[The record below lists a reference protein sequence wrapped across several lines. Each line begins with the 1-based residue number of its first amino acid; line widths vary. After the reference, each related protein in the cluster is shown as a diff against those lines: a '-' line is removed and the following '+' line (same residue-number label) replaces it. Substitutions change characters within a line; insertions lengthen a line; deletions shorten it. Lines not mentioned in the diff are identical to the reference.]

1 MDVQYTTICFDFGN
15 TLLKYAVF
23 ERNNCT
29 GIFFLENAD
38 LLSVQPVIEKYQPK
52 KTILSS
58 VVHHPVEIEKF
69 LAGKSK
75 FHKLSHES
83 KLPFTI
89 PVAKKETIGTDRLA
103 LMSAAATMYP
113 EKHTLV
119 IVFGSC
125 ITYNFLN
132 ASGEFLGGAIS
143 PGMEMRFKSMHS
155 LTAKLPLVAA
165 NSIFPLIGYDTR
177 TNLLSGVMLGILGE
191 INYQLELY
199 EKRYSNFNAVLT
211 GGDMRYFASHLKK
224 KIFADPQF
232 IYKGLYA
239 ISELNQ

>member
-23 ERNNCT
+23 EGNKCT
-29 GIFFLENAD
+29 GIFFLENASAES
-38 LLSVQPVIEKYQPK
+38 LQYVIEKYKPL

-58 VVHHPVEIEKF
+58 VVNHENKIEKI
-69 LAGKSK
+69 LADNSQ
-75 FHKLSHES
+75 FHKLSHDS

-103 LMSAAATMYP
+103 LMSAAATLYP
-113 EKHTLV
+113 ETHTLV
-119 IVFGSC
+119 IAFGSC
-125 ITYNFLN
+125 ITYNFLS

-143 PGMEMRFKSMHS
+143 PGMEMRFKAMHS
-155 LTAKLPLVAA
+155 FTAKLPVVAA
-165 NSIFPLIGYDTR
+165 NSIFPLIGYDTS
-177 TNLLSGVMLGILGE
+177 TNLLSGVMLGIQGE

-199 EKRYSNFNAVLT
+199 DERYSNFNAVLT

>member
-23 ERNNCT
+23 EGNKCT
-29 GIFFLENAD
+29 GIFFLENTSPES
-38 LLSVQPVIEKYQPK
+38 LQHVMEKYHPQ

-58 VVHHPVEIEKF
+58 VVNHDLELEKF
-69 LAGKSK
+69 LDENSR
-75 FHKLSHES
+75 FHKLSHQS

-89 PVAKKETIGTDRLA
+89 PVGKKETIGPDRLA
-103 LMSAAATMYP
+103 LMSATATMYP
-113 EKHTLV
+113 KTHTLV
-119 IVFGSC
+119 IAFGSC
-125 ITYNFLN
+125 ITYNFIN

-143 PGMEMRFKSMHS
+143 PGMEMRFKAMHS
-155 LTAKLPLVAA
+155 FTAKLPLVTP
-165 NSIFPLIGYDTR
+165 NTIFPLIGYDTR
-177 TNLLSGVMLGILGE
+177 TNLLSGVMLGIRGE

-199 EKRYSNFNAVLT
+199 EERYSNFNAVLT
-211 GGDMRYFASHLKK
+211 GGDIRYFASHLKK